1 MKLSDIMKI
10 NDSDISS
17 ARESFKQISD
27 QAREVEKALDAAFN
41 TKLNTFNV

>member
-17 ARESFKQISD
+17 ARESFKQIRD
-27 QAREVEKALDAAFN
+27 QAKEVENALDKAFN
-41 TKLNTFNV
+41 TRLNTFNI